1 MIQTKE
7 GMITLEGNQHDLI
20 ADYGVITLALIVDGE
35 IPVENLQYVLDQAS
49 NIAEV
54 YKTEGREAAEGWVAE
69 RMKDNEQ
76 E

>member
-35 IPVENLQYVLDQAS
+35 IPVENLQYVLDQA
-49 NIAEV
+49 
-54 YKTEGREAAEGWVAE
+54 
-69 RMKDNEQ
+69 
-76 E
+76 